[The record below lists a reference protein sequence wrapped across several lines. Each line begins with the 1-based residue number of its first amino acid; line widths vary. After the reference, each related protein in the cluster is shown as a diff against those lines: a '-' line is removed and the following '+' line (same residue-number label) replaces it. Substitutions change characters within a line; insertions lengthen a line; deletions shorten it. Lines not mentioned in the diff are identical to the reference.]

1 MRKRILLISIVA
13 LLFISIAIPSFA
25 MENVANGIRNF
36 VGGTENVIENAGNNI
51 SNGVRNGFN
60 TLGQGTE
67 NVVTDVR
74 DGMENAGN
82 TMMGTMTDNNDR
94 NDGYTAT
101 RTTTDDVTLA
111 GMSTNTWTWIVV
123 ALSIVAIGIL
133 IWSYMKQRNKND
145 IYIDSNDQ

>member
-1 MRKRILLISIVA
+1 MKKRFLIISVITLLI
-13 LLFISIAIPSFA
+13 ISIAIPSFA

>member
-133 IWSYMKQRNKND
+133 
-145 IYIDSNDQ
+145 

>member
-1 MRKRILLISIVA
+1 MRKGILLISIVA

>member
-51 SNGVRNGFN
+51 SNGLRNGFN

>member
-82 TMMGTMTDNNDR
+82 TMIGTMTDNNDR

>member
-13 LLFISIAIPSFA
+13 LLFISIAIPSSA

>member
-145 IYIDSNDQ
+145 IYIDSDDL

>member
-74 DGMENAGN
+74 DGMENVGN

>member
-36 VGGTENVIENAGNNI
+36 VGGTENVIDNAGNNI